1 MILSLQLPSMLCF
14 SCHSFNDFPRC
25 PAHCTS
31 ALPVQCEKMA
41 EFSDKCIFRFFP
53 WAWRSNFYWLRILF
67 VSSSVFY
74 LYCSGSPK
82 DPGHFRPDHQGLR
95 PLHPTSYQSTTPM
108 QTVPASTIRN
118 AHSIFVEQFCPLSV
132 MKYIFSSSCQ
142 LTL

>member
-1 MILSLQLPSMLCF
+1 MISPDVLLTVLLLFQF
-14 SCHSFNDFPRC
+14 NVRKWQSFQIN
-25 PAHCTS
+25 
-31 ALPVQCEKMA
+31 V
-41 EFSDKCIFRFFP
+41 FSDFSHGH
-53 WAWRSNFYWLRILF
+53 WRSNFYWLRILF

-74 LYCSGSPK
+74 LYCLGSPK